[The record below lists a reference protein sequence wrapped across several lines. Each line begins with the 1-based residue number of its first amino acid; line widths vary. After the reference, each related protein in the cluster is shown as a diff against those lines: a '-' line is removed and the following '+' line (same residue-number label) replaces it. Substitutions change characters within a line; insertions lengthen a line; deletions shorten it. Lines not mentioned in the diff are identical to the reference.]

1 MSWLPANYED
11 PDIHKHQPGPYSKT
25 PLQVLVDIPEI
36 QILSVRQVAKR
47 RGAEISTFEASF
59 FTGLDLVS
67 PMIFGFHEDP
77 EGHNDDHLDEVTD
90 IVEIELA
97 IPLQFTLICP
107 FSGRVFETN
116 LTIMLQMPSSYVG
129 AWSVL

>member
-1 MSWLPANYED
+1 MRILTYV
-11 PDIHKHQPGPYSKT
+11 HKHYPGPYHKT

-47 RGAEISTFEASF
+47 CGAEISTFETSF

-77 EGHNDDHLDEVTD
+77 EGHNDDDLDEVTD
-90 IVEIELA
+90 IVNRISN
-97 IPLQFTLICP
+97 FTPIHNHMSFWLEK
-107 FSGRVFETN
+107 V
-116 LTIMLQMPSSYVG
+116 
-129 AWSVL
+129 